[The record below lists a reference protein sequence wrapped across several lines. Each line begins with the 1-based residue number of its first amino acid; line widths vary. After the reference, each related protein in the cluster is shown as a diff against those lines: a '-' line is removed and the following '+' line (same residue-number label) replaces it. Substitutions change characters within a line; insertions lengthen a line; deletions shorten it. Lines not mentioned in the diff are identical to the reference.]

1 VGGTNL
7 EGQLTRDRDSLYVQD
22 FPVILGAH
30 ASSSPSFGARLASFL
45 HYLPYEG
52 LAPQELHTV
61 RDHCT
66 DLLADIDFR
75 CATGA
80 LVTCMPGGSASLDK
94 GGWQQLA
101 CGLAE
106 ICAPPTTDGRIDIAT
121 GHFGAIQPDFLAQ
134 MARTLR
140 RDVRGASGSEGEWGA
155 VGRCF
160 MYHSSRGTV
169 LAPLANSFAVLRTT
183 APGQASHER
192 ILSHYFHNSRPKFQ
206 RVDPEA
212 LTPILHGK
220 AMLATSAD
228 GTRGVMFVGSQN
240 FSKASWGERKSQ
252 PTNVEIGVV
261 VKADTLDG
269 VQELRERFPVQL
281 APDEQFG
288 ISAVDRGYVMARGP
302 TNGDNSMQGLQMRW
316 RMRCNDLGWLKEWRR
331 NLNGWWNLGWPM
343 H

>member
-1 VGGTNL
+1 MLGCREVLDWG
-7 EGQLTRDRDSLYVQD
+7 LTGSVFQHTAQCTLVSATLD
-22 FPVILGAH
+22 AH
-30 ASSSPSFGARLASFL
+30 PLSPS
-45 HYLPYEG
+45 LP
-52 LAPQELHTV
+52 
-61 RDHCT
+61 
-66 DLLADIDFR
+66 
-75 CATGA
+75 
-80 LVTCMPGGSASLDK
+80 
-94 GGWQQLA
+94 
-101 CGLAE
+101 
-106 ICAPPTTDGRIDIAT
+106 
-121 GHFGAIQPDFLAQ
+121 
-134 MARTLR
+134 
-140 RDVRGASGSEGEWGA
+140 
-155 VGRCF
+155 
-160 MYHSSRGTV
+160 
-169 LAPLANSFAVLRTT
+169 
-183 APGQASHER
+183 QASHER

-316 RMRCNDLGWLKEWRR
+316 PMRCNDLGWLKEWRR
-331 NLNGWWNLGWPM
+331 NLNGWWNLGWPIGINPAV
-343 H
+343 